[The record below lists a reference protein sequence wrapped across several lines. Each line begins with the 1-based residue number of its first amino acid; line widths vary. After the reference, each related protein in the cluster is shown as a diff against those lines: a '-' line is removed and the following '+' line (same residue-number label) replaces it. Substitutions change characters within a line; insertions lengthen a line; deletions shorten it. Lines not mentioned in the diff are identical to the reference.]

1 MVETKPLFMFLVLP
15 LTFLGLAVN
24 GEKVVHTSW
33 DSTSE
38 WDFQKSSYSKI
49 SSAKGYDGM
58 EDMHKNQDS
67 ILLVIAT

>member
-1 MVETKPLFMFLVLP
+1 MFLVLP

-49 SSAKGYDGM
+49 STK
-58 EDMHKNQDS
+58 HKKKNNNNNYY
-67 ILLVIAT
+67 IYIIIK